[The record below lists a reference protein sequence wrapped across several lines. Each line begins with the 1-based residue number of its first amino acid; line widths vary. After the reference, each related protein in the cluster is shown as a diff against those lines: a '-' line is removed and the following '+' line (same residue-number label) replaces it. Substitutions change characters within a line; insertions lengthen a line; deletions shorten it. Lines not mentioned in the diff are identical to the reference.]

1 MLDDHKTRLEAI
13 LKKQKKEKDSVKQRQ
28 VEKEQKLKD
37 AVKDFDDK
45 KEKEIKPA
53 FEELLEVFESYGR
66 HEVHITEENDRLP
79 NYTPKQPPGIT
90 FHLVSRAL
98 ASDNSISLRFVLRLD
113 AEKRIVTAF
122 SSTGKKLVEQTQISL
137 DAVDRKWVQE
147 EFVDYLESLK
157 K

>member
-1 MLDDHKTRLEAI
+1 MLDDHKNRLEAI
-13 LKKQKKEKDSVKQRQ
+13 LKKQKRDKESVQQRRIEKD
-28 VEKEQKLKD
+28 QKLRD

-79 NYTPKQPPGIT
+79 NYTPRLPPGIT
-90 FHLVSRAL
+90 FHLVSRTQATE
-98 ASDNSISLRFVLRLD
+98 NSRSLRFIMRLD
-113 AEKRIVTAF
+113 AEKRIVRVF
-122 SSTGKKLVEQTQISL
+122 GSTGKKLVEQTQISL
-137 DAVDRKWVQE
+137 DAIDRKWVQE
-147 EFVDYLESLK
+147 EFVDYVESLK